1 MKSAGENRQT
11 KGLPSLLSF
20 AAQTGVPLR
29 EAFDAAGLDPMRLA
43 AAEDEII
50 PHHVRARLWDA
61 ITRLSGDPD
70 FGIHMAEWLCQN
82 PEEHFDV
89 LAYAVRSCS
98 TLGEHYGRMARY
110 VRLIHEGT
118 FLALEYESDAA
129 RLVHGFRDG
138 SFSARHPSE
147 CMLAIA
153 VLQGRRA
160 IGDELIPK
168 EVRFAHPAPLSFDEQ
183 RRLFR
188 APVHFGCARNEVIFE
203 LADLSKPQRH
213 AEPRLQEVLER
224 QLEGLMAQLPPDHS
238 LIARVKGH
246 LVDHLLDGEPAVST
260 VAAKMRISSR
270 TLQRRLT
277 DEGTSFAKLLAD
289 VRCEEARRHL
299 QNSRTSINEV
309 AFLLGFLEVSAFHRA
324 FKRWTGQTPAEFRRS
339 LRMSSS

>member
-1 MKSAGENRQT
+1 MLAGDNRNT
-11 KGLPSLLSF
+11 KGLPSLLAF
-20 AAQTGVPLR
+20 AAHQGVPLR

-43 AAEDEII
+43 SAEEDAV
-50 PHHVRARLWDA
+50 PHHVRLRMWEA

-70 FGIHMAEWLCQN
+70 FGIHMAEWVCRN

-98 TLGEHYGRMARY
+98 TLGEHYGRMVRY

-118 FLALEYESDAA
+118 FLTLEYETHVA
-129 RLVHGFRDG
+129 RLVHGLRDG
-138 SFSARHPSE
+138 SVAARHPTE
-147 CMLAIA
+147 CMLGLA

-160 IGDELIPK
+160 VGDELVPK
-168 EVRFAHPAPLSFDEQ
+168 EVRFAHSPPASIAELQ
-183 RRLFR
+183 RVFQ
-188 APVHFGCARNEVIFE
+188 APVLFDCARNEVVFE
-203 LADLSKPQRH
+203 ATDLDKPQRH

-238 LIARVKGH
+238 LVSRVKGH
-246 LVDHLLDGEPAVST
+246 LVDHLLDGEPAVGT
-260 VAAKMRISSR
+260 VAAKMRLSSR

-299 QNSRTSINEV
+299 QKSQTSINEV

-324 FKRWTGQTPAEFRRS
+324 FKRWTGQTPAEYRRS
-339 LRMSSS
+339 FRSSSS